1 MKIKNLKNIL
11 LFYVF
16 TFFLVLMLNNSLS
29 LNNNGIVYIPKGSSK
44 TSTFNL
50 LYDKGYV
57 YDKLAFSILSK
68 ITFSDIKSG
77 EYSINN
83 ESPLTILLKID
94 KHDIIYRK
102 FVIIEGTTIKQ
113 VRKKMLNNK
122 YLTGVAK
129 LNDNE
134 LIFANTYNFERGE
147 NVNNL
152 IKNIKEHFLIKSEE
166 IWQKRQ
172 NNLPIKNINQAYT
185 LASIIEKE
193 TGLVNEREKVA
204 SVFIN
209 RLNKNMKLQ
218 SDPTVIYA
226 ISDGWG
232 NIDRE
237 LTKKDL
243 LYPSLYNTYY
253 TRGLPPNPIAIVGEE
268 SFYSALNPENTKLLY
283 FVADG
288 KGGHNFAKTL
298 KQHNKNVK
306 IYRKSKQQ

>member
-102 FVIIEGTTIKQ
+102 FVIIEGTTITQ

>member
-11 LFYVF
+11 LFYVV

-50 LYDKGYV
+50 LYDAGYI

-68 ITFSDIKSG
+68 ITFSNIKSG

-102 FVIIEGTTIKQ
+102 FIIIEGTTIKQ

-122 YLTGVAK
+122 YLTAVAK

-253 TRGLPPNPIAIVGEE
+253 TRGLPPNPIAIVGEK
-268 SFYSALNPENTKLLY
+268 SFYSALNPENTELLY

-298 KQHNKNVK
+298 TQHNKNVK
-306 IYRKSKQQ
+306 IYRKLKQQ

>member
-1 MKIKNLKNIL
+1 
-11 LFYVF
+11 
-16 TFFLVLMLNNSLS
+16 MLNNSLS

>member
-11 LFYVF
+11 LFYVS

-50 LYDKGYV
+50 LYDKGYI

-77 EYSINN
+77 EYSIND

-253 TRGLPPNPIAIVGEE
+253 TRGLPPNPIAIVGEK

>member
-1 MKIKNLKNIL
+1 MKIKNLNNIL
-11 LFYVF
+11 LFYVS

-50 LYDKGYV
+50 LYDKGYI

-77 EYSINN
+77 EYSIND

-253 TRGLPPNPIAIVGEE
+253 TRGLPPNPIAIVGEK

>member
-1 MKIKNLKNIL
+1 
-11 LFYVF
+11 
-16 TFFLVLMLNNSLS
+16 
-29 LNNNGIVYIPKGSSK
+29 
-44 TSTFNL
+44 
-50 LYDKGYV
+50 
-57 YDKLAFSILSK
+57 
-68 ITFSDIKSG
+68 
-77 EYSINN
+77 
-83 ESPLTILLKID
+83 
-94 KHDIIYRK
+94 
-102 FVIIEGTTIKQ
+102 
-113 VRKKMLNNK
+113 MLNNK

>member
-11 LFYVF
+11 LFYVV

-50 LYDKGYV
+50 LYDAGYI

-68 ITFSDIKSG
+68 ITFSNIKSG

-102 FVIIEGTTIKQ
+102 FIIIEGTTIKQ

-253 TRGLPPNPIAIVGEE
+253 TRGLPPNPIAIVGEK
-268 SFYSALNPENTKLLY
+268 SFYSALNPENTELLY

-306 IYRKSKQQ
+306 IYRKLKQQ

>member
-11 LFYVF
+11 LFYIF

-29 LNNNGIVYIPKGSSK
+29 LNNNGIIYIPKGSSK

-50 LYDKGYV
+50 LYDKGYI
-57 YDKLAFSILSK
+57 YDKLAFYILSK

-77 EYSINN
+77 EYSVNN

-152 IKNIKEHFLIKSEE
+152 IKNIKEHFLIISEE